1 VRIRCENAA
10 VFDHVTIGVSDRAA
24 SRRFY
29 ATVLGSIGHELTH
42 GGEDFDEWND
52 FRIAQSGS
60 DRPVTRGLHVA
71 FVSSSRAQVE
81 AFWRAGTDAGYPSD
95 GEPGLRAQYHEDYYG
110 AFLLDPD
117 GNSAEAVFHGRAREG
132 QDVIDHLWI
141 RVADLAAT
149 RRFYEAI
156 APSLGLHIRSSSRA
170 ERFHVSAGDRSFALV
185 AGEPITA
192 NVHLAF
198 PASDDGTVREFHRVA
213 LDAGCRDNG
222 APGLRPY
229 HPGYYAAYV
238 LDPDGNNVEAV
249 NHNH

>member
-1 VRIRCENAA
+1 VERLR
-10 VFDHVTIGVSDRAA
+10 
-24 SRRFY
+24 
-29 ATVLGSIGHELTH
+29 
-42 GGEDFDEWND
+42 
-52 FRIAQSGS
+52 
-60 DRPVTRGLHVA
+60 DRPSGQR
-71 FVSSSRAQVE
+71 
-81 AFWRAGTDAGYPSD
+81 PS
-95 GEPGLRAQYHEDYYG
+95 GHAHYG
-110 AFLLDPD
+110 AFLIDPD

-198 PASDDGTVREFHRVA
+198 PAPDDGTVRE
-213 LDAGCRDNG
+213 
-222 APGLRPY
+222 
-229 HPGYYAAYV
+229 YAAYV

-249 NHNH
+249 NHDR